1 MLVSYSFSIF
11 VFFSVQ
17 PYSFTGHSPDLMEMV
32 PHGFY
37 GWWLEK
43 NPWLPISD
51 VINIKIEVF
60 RDHKEWEGIPAK
72 DAHSKLLIHTHP
84 SLCRRDGGFQ
94 SYRQVEHLKVIQG
107 APCITVLL
115 VSLKDLFRICP
126 LHYYYFSLLLSSS
139 QSSLLSPY
147 LLLFFSHF

>member
-1 MLVSYSFSIF
+1 
-11 VFFSVQ
+11 
-17 PYSFTGHSPDLMEMV
+17 MEMV

-51 VINIKIEVF
+51 VTNIKIEVF

-94 SYRQVEHLKVIQG
+94 SYRQVEHFFYLCLSKI
-107 APCITVLL
+107 
-115 VSLKDLFRICP
+115 SLEFVRQYNH
-126 LHYYYFSLLLSSS
+126 HYYQYYYCHYLCHHTNFSSFFTFRSLFPIFTTFQNSHTLPFFRFST
-139 QSSLLSPY
+139 SLLSVHLVAVPAY
-147 LLLFFSHF
+147 V